1 MKKIVISSVILLS
14 LALLCNTAY
23 AGPVGINS
31 ADLLDS
37 ILLRFANTAS
47 GWGARLVELGTWLFW
62 GLTLISMVWT
72 YGLMALRKAD
82 IGEFLAETVRF
93 FATTGFFLWILRNG
107 PAIATAIMD
116 SCRMMASQASGLN
129 KVVSPSGIIDIGF
142 DIASKVADKS
152 SIWSPATSTV
162 GLLIATVI
170 LIVLALVSINLLII
184 LITGWILA
192 YAGVF
197 LLGFGGGRWTQDIAI
212 SYYKMVLGVGI
223 EMFAM
228 VLLVGIGKSFIDQYY
243 AAMGN
248 DMAFKELLVMLVV
261 AIVLLLLMD
270 KIPSRLAS
278 IVGGTGGGG
287 GGMGGFGLG
296 AAMGAAGMAGAMA
309 SSAAASSMGAAA
321 SVAGGGAAL
330 KAAFQAAQSSL
341 GDSSS
346 VGGLSSQSGGSLAS
360 AMGGAGRM
368 ASQMGSHLAM
378 GAAQT
383 VKDKFDSMKEAAQAR
398 ISETFGGQVAESINN
413 MNDGGSGEVN
423 TAQGSQSA
431 SNESSPDFDGNGLGA
446 GNVVSLAGQN
456 EEVANFVNQSSST
469 DQGMN
474 DGD

>member
-1 MKKIVISSVILLS
+1 MKKFFASSVFICFLTLMCHSAHAGS
-14 LALLCNTAY
+14 L
-23 AGPVGINS
+23 GINN

-37 ILLRFANTAS
+37 ILVRFANTAS
-47 GWGARLVELGTWLFW
+47 GWGKRLVELGTWLFW

-72 YGLMALRKAD
+72 YGLMALKKAD

-142 DIASKVADKS
+142 DIASKVVDKS

-192 YAGVF
+192 YGGVF

-212 SYYKMVLGVGI
+212 SYYKMVLGVGV

-261 AIVLLLLMD
+261 AIILLLLMD
-270 KIPSRLAS
+270 KIPSKLAA
-278 IVGGTGGGG
+278 IVSGGGGGG

-296 AAMGAAGMAGAMA
+296 AALGAAGMAGAMA
-309 SSAAASSMGAAA
+309 SGAAA
-321 SVAGGGAAL
+321 SAMGAATSAAGGGSAL
-330 KAAFQAAQSSL
+330 KAAFQAAQSTMA
-341 GDSSS
+341 DSSS
-346 VGGLSSQSGGSLAS
+346 GGGSSSGLSGGSLAS
-360 AMGGAGRM
+360 AMGGASRM
-368 ASQMGSHLAM
+368 AALMGSQLAS

-383 VKDKFDSMKEAAQAR
+383 VKDKFDSMKESACAR
-398 ISETFGGQVAESINN
+398 ISETFGGQVAQSIND
-413 MNDGGSGEVN
+413 MNDSGSGGEN
-423 TAQGSQSA
+423 TVQMPKDA
-431 SNESSPDFDGNGLGA
+431 SNDNAPDFSGDSLGA
-446 GNVVSLAGQN
+446 GNVVSIASQN
-456 EEVANFVNQSSST
+456 EEVAHFVNQSPRI
-469 DQGMN
+469 DA
-474 DGD
+474 GDE

>member
-1 MKKIVISSVILLS
+1 MKKFFASSLFMLS
-14 LALLCNTAY
+14 LALLCNSAH
-23 AGPVGINS
+23 AGSLGINN

-47 GWGARLVELGTWLFW
+47 GWGKRLVDLGTWLFW

-72 YGLMALRKAD
+72 YGLMALKKAD

-93 FATTGFFLWILRNG
+93 FATTGFFLWLLRNG
-107 PAIATAIMD
+107 PAIATSIMD
-116 SCRMMASQASGLN
+116 SCRVMASQASGLN
-129 KVVSPSGIIDIGF
+129 KAVSPSGIIDIGF
-142 DIASKVADKS
+142 DIASKVVDKS

-192 YAGVF
+192 YGGVF

-270 KIPSRLAS
+270 RIPSKLAS
-278 IVGGTGGGG
+278 IAGGTGGGG

-296 AAMGAAGMAGAMA
+296 AALGAAGMAGAMA

-321 SVAGGGAAL
+321 SAAGGCSAL
-330 KAAFQAAQSSL
+330 KAAFQAAQSAMA
-341 GDSSS
+341 DSSS
-346 VGGLSSQSGGSLAS
+346 GGSSSNQSGGSLAS
-360 AMGGAGRM
+360 AMGGASRM
-368 ASQMGSHLAM
+368 AAQMGSQLAM

-383 VKDKFDSMKEAAQAR
+383 VKDKFDSMKDAAQAR
-398 ISETFGGQVAESINN
+398 ISETFGGQVAQSINN
-413 MNDGGSGEVN
+413 TNQDSADGGNN
-423 TAQGSQSA
+423 TQIPQSA
-431 SNESSPDFDGNGLGA
+431 SNESSPDFCGDSLGA
-446 GNVVSLAGQN
+446 GCVVSLASQN
-456 EEVANFVNQSSST
+456 EEVAHFVNKST
-469 DQGMN
+469 RTDA
-474 DGD
+474 GDE